1 MTAMKTRGNITIA
14 LLFVLLISIAGMG
27 LLTHSIIHGKIGG
40 ARQKNW
46 THREKLFGP
55 LFLHLHRYLE
65 RLAITDISRY
75 PAPENDFFNRLNFPD
90 NENGGILIRGR
101 FRTDP
106 LEIGE
111 FFQRL
116 RITYD
121 VQALL
126 RKPPYVYAAQIS
138 ADLLKGRIPL
148 NEIPLMI
155 NGPDPENVEQFLE
168 KTGIRTRHREKPIV
182 AKTEVTFNL
191 KAYLLDS
198 LKIKGTTLGWPEIRK
213 KLKMD
218 VSGEPIAEGL
228 YLVGEGDM
236 VEAVFIQ
243 GDVDSLR
250 FSIVGDRQMIS
261 IRFRNTLYAL
271 SYIPGQCSLDSWEG
285 RGADGRCFQEKIMVN
300 GNIWNLEQEGTSAF
314 VDGSRIQILTAGKII
329 VQSSLKSEPLEL
341 KDISFSHIALIST
354 DKNLVSQSDVEAGI
368 VLSAREDIQIQ
379 GNLISAGKVINSGKT
394 VRIDGSLYGEA
405 VENSGIIE
413 THSRPGRFDSSR
425 YLTTGDFRYLKNII
439 VRSFME
445 EENE

>member
-1 MTAMKTRGNITIA
+1 MKTRGNITVA
-14 LLFVLLISIAGMG
+14 LLFVLLTSIAGMG
-27 LLTHSIIHGKIGG
+27 LLTHSLIHGKIGS

-46 THREKLFGP
+46 AHREKLFGR
-55 LFLHLHRYLE
+55 LFLHSHRYLE
-65 RLAITDISRY
+65 RLATTDISRY
-75 PAPENDFFNRLNFPD
+75 PTPENDFFNQLNFPD
-90 NENGGILIRGR
+90 NEDGGILIRGR
-101 FRTDP
+101 FHMDP
-106 LEIGE
+106 LETGE

-126 RKPPYVYAAQIS
+126 RKPPYIYASQIS

-148 NEIPLMI
+148 SEIPLMI
-155 NGPDPENVEQFLE
+155 NGPDPGNVEQFLE

-182 AKTEVTFNL
+182 AKTEVQFNL

-218 VSGEPIAEGL
+218 VSGEPIPEGIYLVAEG
-228 YLVGEGDM
+228 DT

-250 FSIVGDRQMIS
+250 FSVMGDRQTIS
-261 IRFRNTLYAL
+261 IRLGNTLYTL
-271 SYIPGQCSLDSWEG
+271 SYIPGQPSLASWES
-285 RGADGRCFQEKIMVN
+285 RGEDGRCFQEKIMVN
-300 GNIWNLEQEGTSAF
+300 GNVWDLEQEGTSAF
-314 VDGSRIQILTAGKII
+314 ADGSRIQILTAGKII

-354 DKNLVSQSDVEAGI
+354 AKNLVSQGEVEAGI
-368 VLSAREDIQIQ
+368 VLNAREDIQIQ

-413 THSRPGRFDSSR
+413 IHCRPGRFDSSR
-425 YLTTGDFRYLKNII
+425 YLTTGEFRYLKNIL
-439 VRSFME
+439 VHSFME